1 MILSKVVVKIELTNM
16 KGLADFYFTKREQWI
31 LVCKHHYNNKNN
43 SVANIHIC
51 N

>member
-16 KGLADFYFTKREQWI
+16 KCLADFYFTKREQWI
-31 LVCKHHYNNKNN
+31 LVCKHHYNNKNDL
-43 SVANIHIC
+43 VANIHIS